1 MAPDDDAF
9 PVAAADEFVVVVVET
24 ETANNAQVT
33 EQSETLLTYVQV
45 VNTEH
50 NALNLA
56 VSVKSLKSTYM

>member
-9 PVAAADEFVVVVVET
+9 PIAAADQFVVVVET
-24 ETANNAQVT
+24 KTANNAQVT
-33 EQSETLLTYVQV
+33 KQSETLLTYVQV